1 MPVTSSNLENSLATL
16 SLLVFQLAVADSE
29 APGQEA
35 VSHKLEGA
43 WVPCL
48 EENSHQLQTSIL
60 NFT

>member
-43 WVPCL
+43 WVPA
-48 EENSHQLQTSIL
+48 SPYRRI
-60 NFT
+60 

>member
-16 SLLVFQLAVADSE
+16 SLLVFQLAVEDSE

-43 WVPCL
+43 WVPA
-48 EENSHQLQTSIL
+48 SPYRGIRT
-60 NFT
+60 FTLT